1 MAGRS
6 KTQDDEV
13 LGWRALFSLT
23 GVILKALTGVILKAD
38 RGNFGGFD
46 RGNFECSDRGN
57 SGGSL
62 TEVILKAV

>member
-1 MAGRS
+1 MWLADHKTTKYWGGRHS
-6 KTQDDEV
+6 
-13 LGWRALFSLT
+13 S
-23 GVILKALTGVILKAD
+23 ILKALTGVILKAD

-62 TEVILKAV
+62 TGVILKAV